1 MLCPVNLE
9 IFIGRF
15 AWNSIKRDFSGFS
28 GEFHTVFRIDN
39 LRIILRFFASFEK
52 FLAENRE
59 SIEMKQIPSILCPS
73 HRCEN
78 E

>member
-1 MLCPVNLE
+1 MRHCPLKLE

-15 AWNSIKRDFSGFS
+15 AFRVNFIQCSGLITS
-28 GEFHTVFRIDN
+28 
-39 LRIILRFFASFEK
+39 RIILRFFASFEK